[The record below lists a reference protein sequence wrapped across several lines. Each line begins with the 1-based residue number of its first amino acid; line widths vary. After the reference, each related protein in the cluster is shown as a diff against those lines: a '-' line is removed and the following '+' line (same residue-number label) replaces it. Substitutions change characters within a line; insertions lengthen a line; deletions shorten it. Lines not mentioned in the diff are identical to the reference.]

1 MTEVPAITNAMTPAE
16 AYVRRLVAARAGAT
30 DEGVAALSDL
40 TTAIR
45 ATVAALKS
53 PAPRIANCDA
63 LGARLAALRDSLPEV
78 APAEEF
84 GALDLDIDL
93 DAIELDAP
101 AVPEAPGPEAPAV
114 EAPPV
119 NLGAS

>member
-1 MTEVPAITNAMTPAE
+1 EVPAITNAMTPAE
-16 AYVRRLVAARAGAT
+16 AYVRRLVAARATAT
-30 DEGVAALSDL
+30 GEGVAALSDL

-45 ATVAALKS
+45 DTVAALKS

-84 GALDLDIDL
+84 GAPDLDIDL
-93 DAIELDAP
+93 ATIELDAP
-101 AVPEAPGPEAPAV
+101 EVPETPAPEAPAA
-114 EAPPV
+114 E
-119 NLGAS
+119 